1 MYTRNKVRFRVI
13 WGFAWPN
20 VLVFTLHAALVTA
33 AYQGLGW
40 KFLGIPFLPISTVG
54 IGVAFYLGFK
64 NNGSYDRLW
73 EARTIWGSLI
83 NNNRTFCN
91 QCLNFLT
98 TDVQESEVKEIMFRH
113 LAFVNALRL
122 HLRRQTDWEQ
132 IREWLPATEFEQVI
146 YAQNVPNK
154 ILQLQHRHLERLQR
168 EEGIELFRYLDMY
181 NTVKEF
187 TSDQGRCERIKNTP
201 FPRQYAY
208 ITTLFTWIFILL
220 LPLGLLSEFAKLGEG
235 LVWATV
241 PFSVL
246 VSWIVITMDL
256 VGHYSENPFEN
267 QINDVPMTALCR
279 TMEIDLKEM
288 IGMQELPE
296 RIQPIKDILL

>member
-1 MYTRNKVRFRVI
+1 MYIRNKIRFGVI

-20 VLVFTLHAALVTA
+20 VLLFTAHATLVTA
-33 AYQGLGW
+33 VYEWLGW
-40 KFLGIPFLPISTVG
+40 RFMGIPFLPISTVG

-73 EARTIWGSLI
+73 EARTIWGSII
-83 NNNRTFCN
+83 NNSRSFCN
-91 QCLNFLT
+91 QGVNFLP
-98 TDVQESEVKEIMFRH
+98 DFHQREGQEIVFRH

-132 IREWLPATEFEQVI
+132 LGEFLSTAEFEQVVC
-146 YAQNVPNK
+146 AQNVPNK
-154 ILQLQHRHLERLQR
+154 IIQLQHHHLERLQR
-168 EEGIELFRYLDMY
+168 EERIELFRYLEMHQ
-181 NTVKEF
+181 TLKEF

-208 ITTLFTWIFILL
+208 ISTLFTWIFILL
-220 LPLGLLSEFAKLGEG
+220 LPFGLLSEFTKLDEG

-246 VSWIVITMDL
+246 ISWVVITMDL

-279 TMEIDLKEM
+279 TIEIDLKEM
-288 IGMQELPE
+288 MGMAHLPE
-296 RIQPIKDILL
+296 RIQPVNDILL